1 MYLLTILQLTESAG
15 YQEPSRYSINLYHK
29 HTSFHVYICL
39 LCFSLQKV
47 LGIKNLE
54 EIMESHLVSG
64 KNIMHNC
71 LYINKS
77 GVVTNIDPSGN

>member
-1 MYLLTILQLTESAG
+1 M
-15 YQEPSRYSINLYHK
+15 
-29 HTSFHVYICL
+29 
-39 LCFSLQKV
+39 
-47 LGIKNLE
+47 LGIENLE

-77 GVVTNIDPSGN
+77 GVVTNIDPKGNWQILLTFFFLISLQRKINILT

>member
-1 MYLLTILQLTESAG
+1 M
-15 YQEPSRYSINLYHK
+15 
-29 HTSFHVYICL
+29 
-39 LCFSLQKV
+39 
-47 LGIKNLE
+47 LGLENLE

-77 GVVTNIDPSGN
+77 GVVTNIDPNGKSETVCLFFIAIHIYNHMFPGQT

>member
-1 MYLLTILQLTESAG
+1 MS
-15 YQEPSRYSINLYHK
+15 
-29 HTSFHVYICL
+29 ICL
-39 LCFSLQKV
+39 GYIWCIGICFSLQKV
-47 LGIKNLE
+47 LGINNLE

-77 GVVTNIDPSGN
+77 GVVTNIDPKGKHLYL

>member
-1 MYLLTILQLTESAG
+1 M
-15 YQEPSRYSINLYHK
+15 
-29 HTSFHVYICL
+29 
-39 LCFSLQKV
+39 

-77 GVVTNIDPSGN
+77 GVVTNIDPSGKYAQGTKYLNIALVLQDE